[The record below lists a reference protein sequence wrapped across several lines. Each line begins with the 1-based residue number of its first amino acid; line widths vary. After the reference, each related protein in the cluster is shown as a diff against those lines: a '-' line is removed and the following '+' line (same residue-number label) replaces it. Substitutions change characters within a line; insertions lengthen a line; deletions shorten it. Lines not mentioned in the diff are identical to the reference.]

1 MTLCATFVSIVGVNN
16 DLLRFRKNINLLVF
30 DYETCNLNLGLE
42 VNKPWQLAFL
52 VVQNGKISERVDYR
66 LKWEGLNVSPE
77 AAKITGF
84 NKKKHDELAIDP
96 RQALDHF
103 EKYLYDDSFLKVGHN
118 ILGFDVYI
126 HNLHRKMLG
135 LPSDYTYINKCL
147 DTVCLAR
154 AIKKEIPVNGSG
166 LLSWQYKLQNLRE
179 RGLKVNLQQCCKD
192 YSIELDPKLLHDAL
206 YDIEKNYEV
215 FQKMIWQIDI

>member
-1 MTLCATFVSIVGVNN
+1 MSVNN
-16 DLLRFRKNINLLVF
+16 DLLRFRKDLNLLVF
-30 DYETCNLNLGLE
+30 DYETCNLNLGLSS
-42 VNKPWQLAFL
+42 NKPWQLAFL
-52 VVQNGKISERVDYR
+52 VIEGGKIKERIDYR
-66 LKWEGLNVSPE
+66 LRWEGLKVSPE

-84 NKKKHDELAIDP
+84 NQKKHDDLAIDP

-103 EKYLYDDSFLKVGHN
+103 EDYLYNESFLKVGHN

-126 HNLHRKMLG
+126 HNLHRKLLG
-135 LPSDYTYINKCL
+135 LDSDYTYINNCL

-179 RGLKVNLQQCCKD
+179 RGLKVNLQQCCRD
-192 YSIELDPKLLHDAL
+192 YSIDFDPKKLHDAL

-215 FQKMIWQIDI
+215 FKKMIWQVNI